1 MVIERL
7 AVMVIIELKFVF
19 KFKVIIESD
28 AWVLLLHRKLHITQ
42 VDVWSVLKN
51 TQLSCKC

>member
-42 VDVWSVLKN
+42 IDVWSVLKN
-51 TQLSCKC
+51 T